1 MVEETDV
8 RLGELVWV
16 ADYAAAARERGLAR
30 AKEVA
35 EANARAESKP
45 CWMTR
50 KQERAFHTKLEIE
63 SISQHPKASLSMLLL
78 HTRLMI

>member
-1 MVEETDV
+1 M

-35 EANARAESKP
+35 EANARAEEMSGQAQL
-45 CWMTR
+45 TELV
-50 KQERAFHTKLEIE
+50 QSGLGEVV
-63 SISQHPKASLSMLLL
+63 
-78 HTRLMI
+78 